1 MGSFF
6 ARLRAFVTLE
16 TLPLTIGFWAAVLLQ
31 SLAFLLCKYPPMID
45 YPQHVAMGA
54 VFHRMLDRNAPE
66 WQLFETNLFTY
77 NAGFPTALAYLGYLF
92 KPELAGRVL
101 FFFYPIL
108 WASAALA
115 FCDLAKRPR
124 WYAAL
129 AIPIAFHFTAGWGF
143 ANYVFMLPIALLAF
157 AGWVRIVEG
166 SRCRVIITSVIITT
180 MAIAYTHVLVTLSLC
195 IGVGIVGLEKL
206 LGQPDK
212 KIVDRIRGLIV
223 PAFVMVPPV
232 AYSVAAWWWAR
243 KTSHTFWEHAW
254 ADGMDEPAWQK
265 LRFLVYNLSGNFLDH
280 SDQNLT
286 IAAAGIAVAIWI
298 HGFRESW
305 DARMRRLAIV
315 FFVLYMI
322 VPKVMLG
329 TFHIYIR
336 LLPIAAIFAVAA
348 LPVVRKGVRWLA
360 ITATAIALVSGGN
373 MLHKFLTIP
382 EMDDAMAIIDD
393 VPEGHALVGVT
404 WDPKP
409 AGWYREIWVHLPA
422 IYQARR
428 RGLIAYTFARNESP
442 PIRYQEGKEPLRP
455 PGGFEWN
462 GSLYDIH
469 QPYAKKFDM
478 VLVHGWI
485 DPKTGRPVEDPAPY
499 VFKDLTSYVP
509 LISRRGR
516 FFLYDASVLQRMP
529 EQRAVPLPD
538 DDVQ

>member
-1 MGSFF
+1 M
-6 ARLRAFVTLE
+6 ARLLARIRAFVLLE
-16 TLPLTIGFWAAVLLQ
+16 SIGLTIAFWTAVLLQ
-31 SLAFLLCKYPPMID
+31 SLAFLLCPYPPMID

-54 VFHRMLDRNAPE
+54 VFHRMLDRSAPE
-66 WQLFETNLFTY
+66 WQIFETNLFTY
-77 NAGFPTALAYLGYLF
+77 NAGFPTVLAYLSYLF
-92 KPELAGRVL
+92 RPELAGRVL

-143 ANYVFMLPIALLAF
+143 ANYVLTLPVALLAF
-157 AGWVRIVEG
+157 AGWVRIAEG
-166 SRCRVIITSVIITT
+166 SRSRLLMGAVTATT
-180 MAIAYTHVLVTLSLC
+180 LAVAYTHVLVTLSIC
-195 IGVGIVGLEKL
+195 ICVGVVGLERL
-206 LGQPDK
+206 LRQSDDR
-212 KIVDRIRGLIV
+212 IADRIRSLVV
-223 PAFVMVPPV
+223 PAIVMVPAV
-232 AYSVAAWWWAR
+232 AYSLAAWWWAR

-265 LRFLVYNLSGNFLDH
+265 MRYLVYNLSGNFLDH

-286 IAAAGIAVAIWI
+286 IAAAGIGVAVWI
-298 HGFRESW
+298 YAFRAGWEP
-305 DARMRRLAIV
+305 RMRRLALV
-315 FFVLYMI
+315 FFALYLV

-348 LPVVRKGVRWLA
+348 LPVVRDGVRWLA
-360 ITATAIALVSGGN
+360 VAAMSIAVVSGGN
-373 MLHKFLTIP
+373 LLHKFLTIP
-382 EMDDAMAIIDD
+382 EVDDAMAIIDD
-393 VPEGHALVGVT
+393 IPEGRAVIGVT

-442 PIRYQEGKEPLRP
+442 PIRYQAGKEPLRP

-462 GSLYDIH
+462 GSLYDVH
-469 QPYAKKFDM
+469 QPYARKFDT
-478 VLVHGWI
+478 VLVRGWT
-485 DPKTGRPVEDPAPY
+485 DPSTGRPVKDPAPY
-499 VFKDLTSYVP
+499 VFKDLASYMP
-509 LISRRGR
+509 LMSRRGR
-516 FFLYDASVLQRMP
+516 FFLYDASVLGRMA
-529 EQRAVPLPD
+529 EGGAVSGPAGR
-538 DDVQ
+538 